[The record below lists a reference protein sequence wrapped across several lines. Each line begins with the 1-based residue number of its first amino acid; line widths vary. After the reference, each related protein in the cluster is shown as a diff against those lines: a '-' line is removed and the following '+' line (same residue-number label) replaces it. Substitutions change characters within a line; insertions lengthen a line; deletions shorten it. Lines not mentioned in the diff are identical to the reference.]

1 MQINCGGVSKVISSL
16 AEDIEDGSGR
26 TQKQA
31 EEVKEKKFKIQI
43 ASAKT
48 TINKSINKIINN
60 KTTKNN
66 SEVSGDTSI
75 QTKLHDGKFMMA
87 ISDGMGSRA
96 KSTKKQFNSH

>member
-48 TINKSINKIINN
+48 T
-60 KTTKNN
+60 KNN